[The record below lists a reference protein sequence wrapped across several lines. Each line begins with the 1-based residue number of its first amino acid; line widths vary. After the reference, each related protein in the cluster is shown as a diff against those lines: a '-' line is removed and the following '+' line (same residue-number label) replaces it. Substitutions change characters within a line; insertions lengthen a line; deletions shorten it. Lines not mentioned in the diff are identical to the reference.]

1 MKGRCMVVMAGS
13 PRATSIWNGKSST
26 GSGLG
31 RIIVRCVKPSI
42 HLSQAQ
48 RLQHQSVATSG
59 QPGFPTPKLFAPKN
73 APYTSVIARTYIAY
87 NSQVLF
93 RLCFCCY
100 SRRFLAGVQFGNF
113 DRRRMRSSKIIFD
126 PWRCGRVAR
135 CHGTT
140 SGAVSSVSSQQILQF
155 LRQLLIWLLMVL
167 YPPII
172 IIDKWYMYIYIYI

>member
-1 MKGRCMVVMAGS
+1 MESVLWKAG
-13 PRATSIWNGKSST
+13 AW
-26 GSGLG
+26 LWWQD
-31 RIIVRCVKPSI
+31 
-42 HLSQAQ
+42 HQE
-48 RLQHQSVATSG
+48 QHQSEMERALQAPGLAESLCAVSNHQYTSHRHKDYSIKVQRPQG
-59 QPGFPTPKLFAPKN
+59 NRVSRPQIVWNAA
-73 APYTSVIARTYIAY
+73 APYTLLIASTYIAY

-93 RLCFCCY
+93 RLRFCCY

-126 PWRCGRVAR
+126 PWRCGTVAR

-172 IIDKWYMYIYIYI
+172 IM